1 MRPAQAKPLRAG
13 EDRLLA
19 NCKRHASEDALS
31 AQAIKMGARGARK
44 NLLADWQNLHAAA
57 RCDQR

>member
-1 MRPAQAKPLRAG
+1 MRAG

-19 NCKRHASEDALS
+19 ICKRHASEDALS
-31 AQAIKMGARGARK
+31 AQAIKTGARGARK